1 MNQDLEYQNSWFG
14 NTSNDIGWGNIYTN
28 RI

>member
-1 MNQDLEYQNSWFG
+1 MNEDLEYQNSWFG
-14 NTSNDIGWGNIYTN
+14 DCDNNIGWGNIYTN